1 MTKERRL
8 QQSSRR
14 AAPRKTSSRR
24 DKPESGSAGQRDPLR
39 FNDVEE
45 QIKRFFGGP
54 ES

>member
-14 AAPRKTSSRR
+14 AAPRKTASSR
-24 DKPESGSAGQRDPLR
+24 DKPKSGAAPQHDPLR
-39 FNDVEE
+39 YDDVEE
-45 QIKRFFGGP
+45 QIKRFFGGS